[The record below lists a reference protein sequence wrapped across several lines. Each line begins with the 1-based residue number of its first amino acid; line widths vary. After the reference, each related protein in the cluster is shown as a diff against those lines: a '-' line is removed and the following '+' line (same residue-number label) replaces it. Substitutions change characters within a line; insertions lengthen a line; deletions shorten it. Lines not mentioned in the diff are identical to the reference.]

1 MADHY
6 IPGKNAHIDTSD
18 FEAELASLV
27 GSDSGWS
34 LDSDELAEAIY
45 LRIDNR
51 LHKYPSEPRPD
62 AIVCRYMTLEKFV
75 WFLTTK
81 TVYFGDVS
89 RFDDSHDCGLP
100 LDYASAVMKFYFD
113 RNCPPLRWD
122 AYVQRRRRQWL
133 ISCWTE
139 LDSNV
144 DDYLLWYRYAG
155 GPNGVAITADYQQLK
170 EVLLTGL
177 YKQGNE
183 FDKVGNLCG
192 GKVSYDDGLR
202 LLPFNKRKMFKNEKE
217 VRFAGTSTSSS
228 SLSVSVED
236 LFDNMGLR
244 LSPDASLLHQEAVF
258 DLWHKFGGNDNVH
271 IAGD

>member
-6 IPGKNAHIDTSD
+6 IPGKNAHINTSD
-18 FEAELASLV
+18 FEAELASLA
-27 GSDSGWS
+27 GSDNGWS
-34 LDSDELAEAIY
+34 LDSEELAINIY
-45 LRIDNR
+45 LRIDSR
-51 LHKYPSEPRPD
+51 LHEYPSEPRPD

-75 WFLTTK
+75 WFLSTK

-100 LDYASAVMKFYFD
+100 ADYANAVMKFYFD
-113 RNCPPLRWD
+113 RSCPPLSWD

-155 GPNGVAITADYQQLK
+155 GPNGVAITANYQQLK
-170 EVLLTGL
+170 EALLPGL
-177 YKQGNE
+177 YKHGNE
-183 FDKVGNLCG
+183 FDKVGNLCS

-202 LLPFNKRKMFKNEKE
+202 LLPFNKRKMFENEKE
-217 VRFAGTSTSSS
+217 VRFVGTTTRSSS
-228 SLSVSVED
+228 CSVSVED
-236 LFDNMGLR
+236 LFENMGLR
-244 LSPDASLLHQEAVF
+244 LSPDASILHQDAVL
-258 DLWHKFGGNDNVH
+258 DLWRKFGGNDNVH
-271 IAGD
+271 IAGE